1 LKHSLA
7 SIQKNNQK
15 ENDMQTKLRVITGLH
30 IGGSDDTMQIG
41 GIDSAVIKR
50 EIFAN
55 NDGTINYDGTGKKIT
70 EPYIPGSSLKG
81 KVRSL
86 LEHSF
91 GLILAQ
97 KELELK
103 TKNEQNK
110 RDKFEAGKVIDSN
123 FISFVNKHNLQN
135 KDKLV
140 KKANLIITLFG
151 ESAGSGDKEN
161 IKITRAI
168 FRDTFLT
175 KESRK
180 LYLEDKLKLSEE
192 KAENTINRVSVMA
205 NPRFMERVPSGVEFD
220 FEVIIRDLADDAT
233 QKELFE
239 NTINLGLLLLQNDAL
254 GGGGSRGNGKIE
266 FEVFKDKELSIEIK
280 ALMDKIEKSL

>member
-1 LKHSLA
+1 
-7 SIQKNNQK
+7 
-15 ENDMQTKLRVITGLH
+15 MQTKLRILTGLH

-55 NDGTINYDGTGKKIT
+55 IDGSINYDGTGKKIT

-91 GLILAQ
+91 GLIAEQ
-97 KELELK
+97 KIKL
-103 TKNEQNK
+103 
-110 RDKFEAGKVIDSN
+110 RDKAGKPIDSN
-123 FISFVNKHNLQN
+123 FAKSLDGILQ
-135 KDKLV
+135 
-140 KKANLIITLFG
+140 KKANLIVTLFG
-151 ESAGSGDKEN
+151 ESAGNGDKSN
-161 IKITRAI
+161 TKITRAI

-180 LYLEDKLKLSEE
+180 LYLDDKIKLSEE
-192 KAENTINRVSVMA
+192 KVENTINRVSVMA
-205 NPRFMERVPSGVEFD
+205 NPRFMERVPAGVEFD
-220 FEVIIRDLADDAT
+220 FEVVLRDFQEDKNLPLS
-233 QKELFE
+233 K
-239 NTINLGLLLLQNDAL
+239 TIELGLLLLQNDAL

-266 FEVFKDKELSIEIK
+266 FEKFQNIENLKLKIKELMEE
-280 ALMDKIEKSL
+280 IEKSL

>member
-1 LKHSLA
+1 
-7 SIQKNNQK
+7 
-15 ENDMQTKLRVITGLH
+15 MQTKLRILTGLH

-50 EIFAN
+50 EIYVN
-55 NDGTINYDGTGKKIT
+55 EDGSINYDGTGKKIT

-91 GLILAQ
+91 GLIRAQ
-97 KELELK
+97 KLK
-103 TKNEQNK
+103 LG
-110 RDKFEAGKVIDSN
+110 DKAGKPIDSN
-123 FISFVNKHNLQN
+123 FAKSLDGILQ
-135 KDKLV
+135 
-140 KKANLIITLFG
+140 KKANLIVTLFG
-151 ESAGSGDKEN
+151 ESAGNGDKSN
-161 IKITRAI
+161 TKITRAI

-180 LYLEDKLKLSEE
+180 LYLDDKIKLSEE

-205 NPRFMERVPSGVEFD
+205 NPRFMERVPAGVEFD
-220 FEVIIRDLADDAT
+220 FEVVLRDFQEDKNLPLS
-233 QKELFE
+233 K
-239 NTINLGLLLLQNDAL
+239 TIELGLLLLQNDAL

-266 FEVFKDKELSIEIK
+266 FEKFQNIENLKLKIKELMEE
-280 ALMDKIEKSL
+280 IEKSL

>member
-1 LKHSLA
+1 
-7 SIQKNNQK
+7 
-15 ENDMQTKLRVITGLH
+15 MQTKLRILTGLH

-55 NDGTINYDGTGKKIT
+55 EDGSINYDGTGKKIT

-91 GLILAQ
+91 GLIVEQ
-97 KELELK
+97 KIKLG
-103 TKNEQNK
+103 
-110 RDKFEAGKVIDSN
+110 DKAGKPIDSN
-123 FISFVNKHNLQN
+123 FAKSLDGILQ
-135 KDKLV
+135 
-140 KKANLIITLFG
+140 KKANLIVTLFG
-151 ESAGSGDKEN
+151 ESAGNGDKSN
-161 IKITRAI
+161 TKITRAI

-180 LYLEDKLKLSEE
+180 LYLDDKIKLSEE

-205 NPRFMERVPSGVEFD
+205 NPRFMERVPAGVEFD
-220 FEVIIRDLADDAT
+220 FEVVLRDFQEDKNLPLS
-233 QKELFE
+233 K
-239 NTINLGLLLLQNDAL
+239 TIELGLLLLQNDAL

-266 FEVFKDKELSIEIK
+266 FEKFQNIENLKLKIKELMEE
-280 ALMDKIEKSL
+280 IEKSL

>member
-1 LKHSLA
+1 
-7 SIQKNNQK
+7 
-15 ENDMQTKLRVITGLH
+15 MQTKLRILTGLH

-55 NDGTINYDGTGKKIT
+55 EDGSINYDGTGKKIT

-91 GLILAQ
+91 GLIVEQ
-97 KELELK
+97 KIKL
-103 TKNEQNK
+103 
-110 RDKFEAGKVIDSN
+110 RDKAGKPIDSN
-123 FISFVNKHNLQN
+123 FAKSLDGILQ
-135 KDKLV
+135 
-140 KKANLIITLFG
+140 KKANLIVTLFG
-151 ESAGSGDKEN
+151 ESAGNGDKSN
-161 IKITRAI
+161 TKITRAI

-180 LYLEDKLKLSEE
+180 LYLDDKIKLSEE

-205 NPRFMERVPSGVEFD
+205 NPRFMERVPAGVEFD
-220 FEVIIRDLADDAT
+220 FEVVLRDFQEDKNLPLS
-233 QKELFE
+233 K
-239 NTINLGLLLLQNDAL
+239 TIELGLLLLQNDAL

-266 FEVFKDKELSIEIK
+266 FEKFQNIENLKLKIKELMEE
-280 ALMDKIEKSL
+280 IEKSL

>member
-1 LKHSLA
+1 
-7 SIQKNNQK
+7 
-15 ENDMQTKLRVITGLH
+15 MQTKLRILTGLH

-55 NDGTINYDGTGKKIT
+55 EDGSINYDGTGKKIT

-91 GLILAQ
+91 GLIRAQ
-97 KELELK
+97 KLK
-103 TKNEQNK
+103 LG
-110 RDKFEAGKVIDSN
+110 DKAGKPIDSN
-123 FISFVNKHNLQN
+123 FAKSLDGILQ
-135 KDKLV
+135 
-140 KKANLIITLFG
+140 KKANLIVTLFG
-151 ESAGSGDKEN
+151 ESAGNGDKSN
-161 IKITRAI
+161 TKITRAI

-180 LYLEDKLKLSEE
+180 LYLDDKIKLSEE

-205 NPRFMERVPSGVEFD
+205 NPRFMERVPAGVEFD
-220 FEVIIRDLADDAT
+220 FEVVLRDFQEDKNLPLS
-233 QKELFE
+233 K
-239 NTINLGLLLLQNDAL
+239 TIELGLLLLQNDAL

-266 FEVFKDKELSIEIK
+266 FEKFQNIENLKLKIKELMEE
-280 ALMDKIEKSL
+280 IEKSL

>member
-1 LKHSLA
+1 MEEK
-7 SIQKNNQK
+7 I
-15 ENDMQTKLRVITGLH
+15 MQTKLRILTGLH

-55 NDGTINYDGTGKKIT
+55 EDGSINYDGTGKKIT

-91 GLILAQ
+91 GLIAEQ
-97 KELELK
+97 KIKL
-103 TKNEQNK
+103 
-110 RDKFEAGKVIDSN
+110 RDKAGKPIDSN
-123 FISFVNKHNLQN
+123 FAKSLDENLQ
-135 KDKLV
+135 
-140 KKANLIITLFG
+140 KKANLIIILFG
-151 ESAGSGDKEN
+151 ESAGSGDKSN
-161 IKITRAI
+161 TKITRAI

-180 LYLEDKLKLSEE
+180 LYLEDKIKLSEE

-205 NPRFMERVPSGVEFD
+205 NPRFMERVPAGVEFD
-220 FEVIIRDLADDAT
+220 FEVVLRDFQEDKNLPLS
-233 QKELFE
+233 K
-239 NTINLGLLLLQNDAL
+239 TIELGLLLLQNDAL

-266 FEVFKDKELSIEIK
+266 FEKFQNIENLKLKIKELMEE
-280 ALMDKIEKSL
+280 IEKSL

>member
-1 LKHSLA
+1 
-7 SIQKNNQK
+7 
-15 ENDMQTKLRVITGLH
+15 MQTKLRILTGLH

-55 NDGTINYDGTGKKIT
+55 IDGSINYDGTGKKIT

-91 GLILAQ
+91 GLIAEQ
-97 KELELK
+97 KIKL
-103 TKNEQNK
+103 
-110 RDKFEAGKVIDSN
+110 RDKAGKPIDSN
-123 FISFVNKHNLQN
+123 FAKSLDENLQ
-135 KDKLV
+135 
-140 KKANLIITLFG
+140 KKANLIIILFG
-151 ESAGSGDKEN
+151 ESAGSGDKSN
-161 IKITRAI
+161 TKITRAI

-180 LYLEDKLKLSEE
+180 LYLEDKIKLSEE

-205 NPRFMERVPSGVEFD
+205 NPRFMERVPAGVEFD
-220 FEVIIRDLADDAT
+220 FEVVLREFDEDKNLPLL
-233 QKELFE
+233 K
-239 NTINLGLLLLQNDAL
+239 TIELGLLLLQNDAL

-266 FEVFKDKELSIEIK
+266 FEKFQNIENLKLKIKELMEE
-280 ALMDKIEKSL
+280 IEKSL

>member
-1 LKHSLA
+1 
-7 SIQKNNQK
+7 
-15 ENDMQTKLRVITGLH
+15 MQTKLRILTGLH

-55 NDGTINYDGTGKKIT
+55 EDGSINYDGTGKKIT

-91 GLILAQ
+91 GLIVEQ
-97 KELELK
+97 KIKLGEK
-103 TKNEQNK
+103 
-110 RDKFEAGKVIDSN
+110 AGKPIDSN
-123 FISFVNKHNLQN
+123 FAKSLDGILQ
-135 KDKLV
+135 
-140 KKANLIITLFG
+140 KKANLIVTLFG
-151 ESAGSGDKEN
+151 ESAGNGDKSN
-161 IKITRAI
+161 TKITRAI

-180 LYLEDKLKLSEE
+180 LYLDDKIKLSEE
-192 KAENTINRVSVMA
+192 KAENTINRVSVIA
-205 NPRFMERVPSGVEFD
+205 NPRFMERVPAGVEFD
-220 FEVIIRDLADDAT
+220 FEVVLRDFQEDKNLPLS
-233 QKELFE
+233 K
-239 NTINLGLLLLQNDAL
+239 TIELGLLLLQNDAL

-266 FEVFKDKELSIEIK
+266 FEKFQNIENLKLKIKELMEE
-280 ALMDKIEKSL
+280 IEKSL

>member
-1 LKHSLA
+1 
-7 SIQKNNQK
+7 
-15 ENDMQTKLRVITGLH
+15 MQTKLRILTGLH

-55 NDGTINYDGTGKKIT
+55 EDGSINYDGTGKKIT

-91 GLILAQ
+91 GLIVEQ
-97 KELELK
+97 KIKLGEK
-103 TKNEQNK
+103 
-110 RDKFEAGKVIDSN
+110 AGKPIDSN
-123 FISFVNKHNLQN
+123 FAKSLDGILQ
-135 KDKLV
+135 
-140 KKANLIITLFG
+140 KKANLIVTLFG
-151 ESAGSGDKEN
+151 ESAGNGDKSN
-161 IKITRAI
+161 TKITRAI

-180 LYLEDKLKLSEE
+180 LYLEDKIKLSEE

-205 NPRFMERVPSGVEFD
+205 NPRFMERVPAGVEFD
-220 FEVIIRDLADDAT
+220 FEVVLRDFQEDKNLPLS
-233 QKELFE
+233 K
-239 NTINLGLLLLQNDAL
+239 TIELGLLLLQNDAL

-266 FEVFKDKELSIEIK
+266 FEKFQNIENLKLKIKELMEE
-280 ALMDKIEKSL
+280 IEKSL

>member
-1 LKHSLA
+1 
-7 SIQKNNQK
+7 
-15 ENDMQTKLRVITGLH
+15 MQTKLRILTGLH

-55 NDGTINYDGTGKKIT
+55 EDGSINYDGTGKKIT

-91 GLILAQ
+91 GLIAEQ
-97 KELELK
+97 KIKL
-103 TKNEQNK
+103 
-110 RDKFEAGKVIDSN
+110 RDKAGKPIDSN
-123 FISFVNKHNLQN
+123 FAKSLDGILQ
-135 KDKLV
+135 
-140 KKANLIITLFG
+140 KKANLIVTLFG
-151 ESAGSGDKEN
+151 ESAGNGDKSN
-161 IKITRAI
+161 TKITRAI

-180 LYLEDKLKLSEE
+180 LYLDDKIKLSEE
-192 KAENTINRVSVMA
+192 KAENTINRVSVIA
-205 NPRFMERVPSGVEFD
+205 NPRFMERVPAGVEFD
-220 FEVIIRDLADDAT
+220 FEVVLRDFQEDKNLPLS
-233 QKELFE
+233 K
-239 NTINLGLLLLQNDAL
+239 TIELGLLLLQNDAL

-266 FEVFKDKELSIEIK
+266 FEKFQNIENLKLKIKELMEE
-280 ALMDKIEKSL
+280 IEKSL